1 LLNVLLA
8 LLIIFIAIK
17 LAAFIASSLKQP
29 KVLVELLLGLVLAS
43 IPLLDFMHELKFI
56 EFLASLGV
64 IILLFEVGLE
74 SNLDEMQALGWESI
88 LVAVVGVLLPFAG
101 GYYVS
106 GLVMPELSELA
117 RVFIGATLTATSV
130 GITARVFK
138 DLSVLQ
144 LAEARIVLGAAVID
158 DILGLII
165 LAVVSAL
172 VGGAELSLAAIAF
185 ISFKALFF
193 LLSSI
198 AAGRM
203 VVDHSFKGLAT
214 FKIPTLVPIASLVF
228 CALMSYFASLAG
240 LAPIVGAFA
249 AGLLLDPMHFEGL
262 GSKTSV
268 QDYIRPV
275 SGFLVPL
282 FFIVTG
288 MKVNLTV
295 FNYSEVLVI
304 GLIISLVAILGKVLS
319 GWAFASK
326 QPLSRLMIGLGM
338 IPRGEVGLI
347 FASTGLAL
355 GVLDDKLYAIA
366 VMVVFLTT
374 FVSPPLL
381 ALVIRGRHYPSGSR

>member
-1 LLNVLLA
+1 MLNVLLA
-8 LLIIFIAIK
+8 LLIIFLAIK
-17 LAAFIASSLKQP
+17 AGTFIADKFKQP
-29 KVLVELLLGLVLAS
+29 RVLVELLIGVLLGNTYLFN
-43 IPLLDFMHELKFI
+43 FMHELKFI
-56 EFLASLGV
+56 ELMAALGV

-74 SNLDEMQALGWESI
+74 SNLDDMQALGRESV
-88 LVAVVGVLLPFAG
+88 LVAVIGVILPFVA

-106 GLVMPELSELA
+106 GFLIPELSEIT
-117 RVFIGATLTATSV
+117 RVFVGATLTATSV

-138 DLSVLQ
+138 DLEVLQ
-144 LAEARIVLGAAVID
+144 SPEARIVLGAAVID
-158 DILGLII
+158 DVLGLII

-172 VGGAELSLAAIAF
+172 VSGAEFSLMAVGF

-193 LLSSI
+193 LFSSI

-228 CALMSYFASLAG
+228 CGLMSYFATIAG

-249 AGLLLDPMHFEGL
+249 AGLLLDPMHFHGM
-262 GSKTSV
+262 GTKTSV

-275 SGFLVPL
+275 SSFLIPL
-282 FFIVTG
+282 FFVVIG
-288 MKVNLTV
+288 LKVNLAV
-295 FNYSEVLVI
+295 FNSFEIVVVGLVI
-304 GLIISLVAILGKVLS
+304 TLVAIVGKILS
-319 GWAFASK
+319 GWSFALR
-326 QPLSRLMIGLGM
+326 QPLSRLLIGLGM

-355 GVLDDKLYAIA
+355 GVLDDKLYAVA

-374 FVSPPLL
+374 FISPPLL
-381 ALVIRGRHYPSGSR
+381 SLVIKRNASRN

>member
-1 LLNVLLA
+1 MLNVLLA

-17 LAAFIASSLKQP
+17 AGTFIADKFKQP
-29 KVLVELLLGLVLAS
+29 RVLVELLIGVLIGNTYLLGFV
-43 IPLLDFMHELKFI
+43 HELKFI
-56 EFLASLGV
+56 ELIAALGV

-74 SNLDEMQALGWESI
+74 SNLDEMQALGKESI
-88 LVAVVGVLLPFAG
+88 LVAVVGVVLPFIG

-106 GLVMPELSELA
+106 GYLMPELSEMT

-138 DLSVLQ
+138 DLNVLQ
-144 LAEARIVLGAAVID
+144 RAEARIVLGAAVID
-158 DILGLII
+158 DVLGLII

-172 VGGAELSLAAIAF
+172 VSGGDLSLTGIAF
-185 ISFKALFF
+185 ISVKALFF
-193 LLSSI
+193 LFSAI

-203 VVDHSFKGLAT
+203 AVDHGFKALAT

-228 CALMSYFASLAG
+228 CGLMAYLATLAG

-262 GSKTSV
+262 GTKTSV
-268 QDYIRPV
+268 QDYIRPF
-275 SGFLVPL
+275 SSFLIPL

-288 MKVNLTV
+288 LHVNLTV
-295 FNYSEVLVI
+295 FNSSEIIVAGLVI
-304 GLIISLVAILGKVLS
+304 TLVAMLGKILS

-326 QPLSRLMIGLGM
+326 QPVSRLLIGIGM

-355 GVLDDKLYAIA
+355 GVLDDKLYAVV

-374 FVSPPLL
+374 LVSPPLL
-381 ALVIRGRHYPSGSR
+381 SWVIKRGHSE